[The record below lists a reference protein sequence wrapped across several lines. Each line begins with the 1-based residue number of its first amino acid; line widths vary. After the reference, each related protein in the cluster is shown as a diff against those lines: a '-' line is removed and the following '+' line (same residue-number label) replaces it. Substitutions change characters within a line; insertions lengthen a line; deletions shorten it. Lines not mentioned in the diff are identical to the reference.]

1 MWIRQL
7 PLYSMDCDCVLCF
20 RYYRG
25 LVIGTLAEPTVYFD
39 TTDLKDFI
47 TLIALVQGYIYQ
59 VENKKFRYLWNFE
72 NSDFIESKWK
82 ILEGVLCMF
91 FNFHYLKETL
101 FLFYFWL
108 IVLQTAMVEMAP
120 PQMSP
125 LKWPHKNSP
134 SITWPLSKLSQ
145 NIIIF
150 SVFFHI

>member
-120 PQMSP
+120 
-125 LKWPHKNSP
+125 LRC
-134 SITWPLSKLSQ
+134 PLSNGPTKIAPL
-145 NIIIF
+145 
-150 SVFFHI
+150 